1 MFCFFL
7 SLCNRFSLTKQ
18 RLTINGVNHH
28 DEPSK
33 KVKFEPVS
41 VNTGSEANQDILI
54 RHLQDRIN
62 DLQDDNIRLRDNQQ
76 SKSIYQEVRKEFRI
90 ENSNESFLFRMII
103 ISHIHQ
109 CVYRINQN
117 SLILCAR
124 ESTF

>member
-1 MFCFFL
+1 MFFFL
-7 SLCNRFSLTKQ
+7 LSLFNRFSLTKQ

-28 DEPSK
+28 DETSK

-62 DLQDDNIRLRDNQQ
+62 DLQDDNIRLRDTQQ

-90 ENSNESFLFRMII
+90 ENSNKSFFI
-103 ISHIHQ
+103 
-109 CVYRINQN
+109 
-117 SLILCAR
+117 
-124 ESTF
+124 

>member
-18 RLTINGVNHH
+18 RLTINGGNHH

-62 DLQDDNIRLRDNQQ
+62 DLQDNNMRLRNNQQ
-76 SKSIYQEVRKEFRI
+76 SKSTY
-90 ENSNESFLFRMII
+90 
-103 ISHIHQ
+103 
-109 CVYRINQN
+109 
-117 SLILCAR
+117 
-124 ESTF
+124 